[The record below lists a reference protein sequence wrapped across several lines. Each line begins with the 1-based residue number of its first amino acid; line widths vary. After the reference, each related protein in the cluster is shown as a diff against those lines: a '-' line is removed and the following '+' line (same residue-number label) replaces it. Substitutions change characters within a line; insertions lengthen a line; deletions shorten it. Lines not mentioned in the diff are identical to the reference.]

1 MGALPVGRGQIGRVK
16 YLAVGRAKPGQGR
29 GGGQGPH
36 IPPSVIKTGVKLPQL
51 QPPPGHHAADKPY
64 LVQMKQELDQIAP
77 TISNNP
83 FMKNDKRKKAPDVDT
98 AVAQAAFENEI
109 ENSPATMEDKIHE
122 MQKND
127 LKRELNNVL
136 KGIRRKDDN
145 EVIDQYADAET
156 GEGDT
161 SDIEDDESS
170 SLGSC
175 SSSDI
180 TIDCDESHEANDD
193 VTKITEN
200 EEEEISA
207 L

>member
-1 MGALPVGRGQIGRVK
+1 
-16 YLAVGRAKPGQGR
+16 
-29 GGGQGPH
+29 
-36 IPPSVIKTGVKLPQL
+36 
-51 QPPPGHHAADKPY
+51 
-64 LVQMKQELDQIAP
+64 MKQELDQIAP

-109 ENSPATMEDKIHE
+109 IENSPVTVEDEIHE

-145 EVIDQYADAET
+145 EVIDQVDFRYTAHT
-156 GEGDT
+156 HT
-161 SDIEDDESS
+161 YYTLYTYFQSIPISS
-170 SLGSC
+170 
-175 SSSDI
+175 
-180 TIDCDESHEANDD
+180 
-193 VTKITEN
+193 KIMT
-200 EEEEISA
+200 

>member
-1 MGALPVGRGQIGRVK
+1 MYTHFQS
-16 YLAVGRAKPGQGR
+16 
-29 GGGQGPH
+29 
-36 IPPSVIKTGVKLPQL
+36 IP
-51 QPPPGHHAADKPY
+51 
-64 LVQMKQELDQIAP
+64 
-77 TISNNP
+77 ISLSL
-83 FMKNDKRKKAPDVDT
+83 F
-98 AVAQAAFENEI
+98 
-109 ENSPATMEDKIHE
+109 
-122 MQKND
+122 
-127 LKRELNNVL
+127 
-136 KGIRRKDDN
+136 
-145 EVIDQYADAET
+145 QYADAET

>member
-1 MGALPVGRGQIGRVK
+1 
-16 YLAVGRAKPGQGR
+16 
-29 GGGQGPH
+29 
-36 IPPSVIKTGVKLPQL
+36 
-51 QPPPGHHAADKPY
+51 
-64 LVQMKQELDQIAP
+64 MKQELDQIAP

-83 FMKNDKRKKAPDVDT
+83 FMKNDKRKKAPDVNT

-109 ENSPATMEDKIHE
+109 ESSPVTVEDEIHE
-122 MQKND
+122 MKKND

-145 EVIDQYADAET
+145 EVIDQVDFKYTAHTHIHRYTLYTHFQSIPISSKIMTLWLFQYADAET
-156 GEGDT
+156 GDGDT

-175 SSSDI
+175 SSSSDI

-207 L
+207 LWISPKAELLSTIFFLNYSKICLEICYI

>member
-1 MGALPVGRGQIGRVK
+1 MTLS
-16 YLAVGRAKPGQGR
+16 L
-29 GGGQGPH
+29 
-36 IPPSVIKTGVKLPQL
+36 L
-51 QPPPGHHAADKPY
+51 
-64 LVQMKQELDQIAP
+64 
-77 TISNNP
+77 
-83 FMKNDKRKKAPDVDT
+83 F
-98 AVAQAAFENEI
+98 
-109 ENSPATMEDKIHE
+109 
-122 MQKND
+122 
-127 LKRELNNVL
+127 
-136 KGIRRKDDN
+136 
-145 EVIDQYADAET
+145 QYADAET

-207 L
+207 LWFFLKAELLSTIFFFNYSRICLEICYI

>member
-1 MGALPVGRGQIGRVK
+1 MTLS
-16 YLAVGRAKPGQGR
+16 L
-29 GGGQGPH
+29 
-36 IPPSVIKTGVKLPQL
+36 L
-51 QPPPGHHAADKPY
+51 
-64 LVQMKQELDQIAP
+64 
-77 TISNNP
+77 
-83 FMKNDKRKKAPDVDT
+83 F
-98 AVAQAAFENEI
+98 
-109 ENSPATMEDKIHE
+109 
-122 MQKND
+122 
-127 LKRELNNVL
+127 
-136 KGIRRKDDN
+136 
-145 EVIDQYADAET
+145 QYADAET

-207 L
+207 LWISSKAELSTFFS